1 MEGSGYFG
9 GARTHCYSGP
19 MRSVAWA
26 FCLTAFAVAGP
37 ERDSRIEMAWGGMMP
52 DPDRKLVP
60 GQPRPK
66 PLLVYVPSN
75 LRTRD
80 QERFENAL
88 QIQQFVLCS
97 RFFQCVRLSESQA
110 RQHPLLRLKFKVPC
124 LIVFNSSLK
133 KKDVV
138 RARAS
143 AMKAYSAMRRIGQPD
158 YKTPIKET
166 LRQAKVLLGDFDQVD
181 EARNVLGLK
190 QKRLETAIAKGE
202 KATARK
208 LEKEIARDLAQID
221 AIYKK
226 AKDRWAK
233 IWDLKIKTV
242 AG

>member
-1 MEGSGYFG
+1 MAGRQAERLARRVEGSGYFG
-9 GARTHCYSGP
+9 GARTRCYSGP

-37 ERDSRIEMAWGGMMP
+37 ERDSRIQMAWGGMMP

-133 KKDVV
+133 KRDVV

-143 AMKAYSAMRRIGQPD
+143 AMKAYSAMRRIGYRHDPRNDPVDAAGRLALGRTDALLVIDLQHHVGGAPSEHRL
-158 YKTPIKET
+158 PAVVE
-166 LRQAKVLLGDFDQVD
+166 QAANNHSLQ
-181 EARNVLGLK
+181 
-190 QKRLETAIAKGE
+190 
-202 KATARK
+202 
-208 LEKEIARDLAQID
+208 
-221 AIYKK
+221 
-226 AKDRWAK
+226 
-233 IWDLKIKTV
+233 
-242 AG
+242 